1 MPKPS
6 QLQTR
11 HPASPGGIGS
21 RRHARPSVAGRLA
34 ATHLQRSESSRG
46 SLPRA
51 RAFVTRCG
59 VSRQRSRPLGRVA
72 SIFGSVAGSFH
83 SVAGGRSSVAS
94 ERRSVARASRRVGSA
109 CGSVAGEP
117 GTVSKLFRSVAGERR
132 GVVGGCR
139 SVARGFES
147 VPQALRTVAGV
158 LRSVTGK
165 LRSAAGDLGCV
176 AARRR
181 KTSAFQGR
189 CWSSFIFSRK
199 LSGRMSVQTSL
210 M

>member
-11 HPASPGGIGS
+11 HPASPGGIGT
-21 RRHARPSVAGRLA
+21 RRHTRPSVAGRLA

-94 ERRSVARASRRVGSA
+94 ERRSVARASRCVGSA

-147 VPQALRTVAGV
+147 VPQRCAPLPESCAASQESSGAQPEI
-158 LRSVTGK
+158 
-165 LRSAAGDLGCV
+165 SAALQRDGGRRPRFK
-176 AARRR
+176 AAAGLPSSSPAS
-181 KTSAFQGR
+181 SAAACR
-189 CWSSFIFSRK
+189 SRPP
-199 LSGRMSVQTSL
+199 
-210 M
+210 